1 MSLIYQYI
9 IIIYNYFVF
18 KKELLSVLVERQKEL
33 ETLQEVISSLMLQL
47 KERNKQFKAL
57 RQSLKVNW
65 Y

>member
-18 KKELLSVLVERQKEL
+18 KKELPSVLVERQKEL

-47 KERNKQFKAL
+47 KERNKQFRAL